1 MIIPARGGSKGVPG
15 KNLRIVGG
23 QPLIAYAIETALNTR
38 CIDLVMVSTDDEQIA
53 SVSKDLGVDIIHR
66 PPDLAGDDVS
76 LPEVIKHAKLFFNDE
91 GILPKRFVS
100 LQCTC
105 PLITVQSLTNA
116 IELHEKTRCDSVVSI
131 TKIIHGHPYWAKS
144 FNSGT
149 GKISKFLDIDVFKYP
164 QKQDLPSCFT
174 YTGGFYIRKTE
185 LLNES
190 KGFYLGEDIRGYLL
204 PSEYEALDIDT
215 EEDMLYFEFLIAKIN
230 EREQKLV

>member
-1 MIIPARGGSKGVPG
+1 
-15 KNLRIVGG
+15 
-23 QPLIAYAIETALNTR
+23 
-38 CIDLVMVSTDDEQIA
+38 MVFKCLQRQIA
-53 SVSKDLGVDIIHR
+53 SKIR
-66 PPDLAGDDVS
+66 TAAGWKNTIYS
-76 LPEVIKHAKLFFNDE
+76 
-91 GILPKRFVS
+91 
-100 LQCTC
+100 
-105 PLITVQSLTNA
+105 
-116 IELHEKTRCDSVVSI
+116 
-131 TKIIHGHPYWAKS
+131 
-144 FNSGT
+144 

-215 EEDMLYFEFLIAKIN
+215 EEDMLYFEFLIGKIN